1 VLPVFK
7 NGSRILGLGMLTE
20 RRRQPKKQA
29 EKNRQQSD
37 ANFSNEFPGHGAKR
51 ILARRRCRQRHCDS
65 RQRG

>member
-1 VLPVFK
+1 
-7 NGSRILGLGMLTE
+7 MLTE

-51 ILARRRCRQRHCDS
+51 ILARRRCANVIVTAASGVEFLQQKNNGYR
-65 RQRG
+65 